1 MITRYLARMARRRLP
16 RNARIR
22 RPGSPCP
29 ECCFFGSG
37 GRSTFTPISGANMTA
52 TIQENSSAIATTAN
66 SEKQYS
72 AAPPWAKPIGMK
84 PATVIRVPVS
94 IGKAVEV

>member
-1 MITRYLARMARRRLP
+1 M
-16 RNARIR
+16 
-22 RPGSPCP
+22 
-29 ECCFFGSG
+29 
-37 GRSTFTPISGANMTA
+37 FTPIRGANRTA

-66 SEKQYS
+66 SVKQYS

-84 PATVIRVPVS
+84 PATVTRVPVS